1 MDFGCGDV
9 LAGIRLAHTI
19 YQISCVYENRADVRY
34 RNFVSEIQGFRE
46 LLKKLLKS
54 LNDAAQRYNDGG
66 LLQRAAYDPL
76 SEDFD
81 AERRQMIGNF
91 NDTLEECQTLLNN
104 NKKLLSKPNNFLDNV
119 MWNLNQQDQKIDDL
133 RKRIHL
139 HSTKIKLVIDRLSIN
154 LLTDIDSKVDDLLD
168 ISERNINL
176 SKDIQIELR
185 KFYTSWLG
193 VLAGHEPLNA
203 LGPEDTHVAS
213 AQIRE
218 KFEKTLGVNAP
229 ASMITNDIPLKEG
242 FDVMLVHFEQ
252 SSEGTDQTPE
262 KYLIL
267 LKTRWMLSQIK
278 SSRGFQSAC
287 AGYYYKRAIGQV
299 EQAVLL
305 RVKGMEIIAYD
316 DETLASLPEH
326 AFMIW
331 EPPKQ
336 EENPHLDPTVVR
348 ANEQEVIRLQLAST
362 GTPDAVTIFRQ
373 SFNSFRIVMETTT
386 QEGKSVILPQTV
398 YTHEDRLIPRYALPT
413 MKKECFEI
421 AIFSRNE
428 ETLYRFNSME
438 DLFAFQTALTG
449 YDVSHSQVKI
459 TCQFSK
465 GSASALDC
473 TGQIQLWQDPI
484 TVSKLPEAISEGS
497 PIDSFSTNSPR
508 SRESSFVESIGPT
521 TTISRV
527 GNGWEAD
534 NIKFSGLTIFTQLND
549 KSSRLRFA
557 IMFIELETS
566 INIDPKKCNCHR
578 DYNKC
583 PYLCLTRNNGDKF
596 PIHVLFTTLDGHDSP
611 DPNSFDLFPFRA
623 PRRSQFK
630 ELTVKETAYLL
641 LKFSTLAEKE
651 KFHRELSLRFRIR
664 AKQLSDQLEMMKG
677 FRHRENKPIRTSQ
690 VPTGSFSQPRRS
702 VTSGSFSYSSSPPQL
717 EKLKIE
723 TGFSGE
729 WKIPIA
735 ANDNSET
742 LPQQTASQAVAVE
755 LPGNGETA
763 TRAFGSSTQRSSN
776 AISEHLPEKEF
787 GTVRSPTQGDLRRAS
802 SKQALDDKPIN
813 SNSRASTWTIQPGTV
828 HSTAKQSGLSK
839 LKNKIM
845 GF

>member
-1 MDFGCGDV
+1 M
-9 LAGIRLAHTI
+9 
-19 YQISCVYENRADVRY
+19 
-34 RNFVSEIQGFRE
+34 SEIQGFRE

-54 LNDAAQRYNDGG
+54 LNDAARRYNDGG
-66 LLQRAAYDPL
+66 LLTRAAYDPL

-81 AERRQMIGNF
+81 YERRQMIGDF
-91 NDTLEECQTLLNN
+91 NDTLEECQTILNN
-104 NKKLLSKPNNFLDNV
+104 NKKLLSKPNTFLDNIV
-119 MWNLNQQDQKIDDL
+119 WNMNQQDSKIDDL

-203 LGPEDTHVAS
+203 LGPDDTHIAS
-213 AQIRE
+213 AQIQD
-218 KFEKTLGVNAP
+218 KFESTLSVNAP
-229 ASMITNDIPLKEG
+229 ASMTTTDIPLKEG

-267 LKTRWMLSQIK
+267 LKTRWMLGQIK
-278 SSRGFQSAC
+278 SSRAFQSAC
-287 AGYYYKRAIGQV
+287 AGYYYKRAISQV

-305 RVKGMEIIAYD
+305 RVRGMEIIAYD
-316 DETLASLPEH
+316 DETLSALSENV
-326 AFMIW
+326 FMIW

-336 EENPHLDPTVVR
+336 EETPHLDPTIVR

-362 GTPDAVTIFRQ
+362 GSQPPDAVTVFRQ
-373 SFNSFRIVMETTT
+373 SVNSFRIVLETTT
-386 QEGKSVILPQTV
+386 QDGRSVILPQTV
-398 YTHEDRLIPRYALPT
+398 YTQEDRLIPRYALPT

-428 ETLYRFNSME
+428 ETLYRFNTMD

-465 GSASALDC
+465 GPASVLDC

-484 TVSKLPEAISEGS
+484 TVTKLPEGMSEGS
-497 PIDSFSTNSPR
+497 PVDSFSTHSPR

-549 KSSRLRFA
+549 KSDRLRFA
-557 IMFIELETS
+557 IIYIELETS

-578 DYNKC
+578 DYSKC
-583 PYLCLTRNNGDKF
+583 PYLCLTRSNGVKF
-596 PIHVLFTTLDGHDSP
+596 PIHVLYTTLDGHESP
-611 DPNSFDLFPFRA
+611 DPNSFDLFPFRT
-623 PRRSQFK
+623 PRTSQFK
-630 ELTVKETAYLL
+630 ELTVKETSYLL

-651 KFHRELSLRFRIR
+651 KFHRELALRFRIR
-664 AKQLSDQLEMMKG
+664 SKQLSDQLDMMKG
-677 FRHRENKPIRTSQ
+677 FRHRENKPSRTAQ
-690 VPTGSFSQPRRS
+690 TPTGSFSQPRRS
-702 VTSGSFSYSSSPPQL
+702 VTSGTFSHSSSLPPQL
-717 EKLKIE
+717 DKLEIE
-723 TGFSGE
+723 TGFAE
-729 WKIPIA
+729 NWNVPTVP
-735 ANDNSET
+735 NNNNR
-742 LPQQTASQAVAVE
+742 TASRQHQRTAIEMTSEIAAVE
-755 LPGNGETA
+755 LPGNEESRTP
-763 TRAFGSSTQRSSN
+763 RALPPTQQRVSHVASGQ
-776 AISEHLPEKEF
+776 LFEKDSAAAAAA
-787 GTVRSPTQGDLRRAS
+787 RSPPAPTQADIAIRRAS
-802 SKQALDDKPIN
+802 SKQVLDDKPLLQHGGG
-813 SNSRASTWTIQPGTV
+813 SRASTWTIQPGTIN
-828 HSTAKQSGLSK
+828 STTSANKQSGLK
-839 LKNKIM
+839 RLKNKIL
-845 GF
+845 GS